1 MTDRVLDN
9 QYMALAL
16 RLAAKGRGHTSPNPM
31 VGAVVVARNR
41 IVGQGYHR
49 RAGAPHAEVLALQS
63 AGDRAKGATLY
74 VTLEPCCHRRKRT
87 SPCVPAIIASA
98 IRRVVV
104 AMRDPNP
111 QVCGRGLRQLRQAGV
126 TVTVDCL
133 REEAERLN
141 EIYCHWMRTGRPFV
155 VVKAAMT
162 LDGKIATASGESR
175 WITGDAARRHVHG
188 LRRRIDAV
196 IVGLGTVLRDDP
208 QLTVRLGSSRSRA
221 RPDRQPLRVILDS
234 TARIPATAKV
244 LSPAAGASDRSGGRS
259 STVVATTV
267 KAPQRRIERLRAQ
280 GVTVLVLPLQDGR
293 VSLRACLS
301 RLGQMGI
308 TSAMIEG
315 GSELNAAALR
325 GGLVN
330 RILFYI
336 APRLLGGQDAKGVMG
351 GPSPRRLAETLPIAD
366 IHVRRLG
373 SDLLLEGT
381 LRTRQP
387 ARRIKRA

>member
-1 MTDRVLDN
+1 
-9 QYMALAL
+9 MALAL
-16 RLAAKGRGHTSPNPM
+16 RLAAKGRGFTSPNPM

-41 IVGQGYHR
+41 IIGQGYHR
-49 RAGAPHAEVLALQS
+49 RAGSPHAEILALRS
-63 AGDRAKGATLY
+63 ASNRAKGATLY

-87 SPCVPAIIASA
+87 PPCIPSIIASG

-111 QVCGRGLRQLRQAGV
+111 LVCGRGLRRLRQAGV
-126 TVTVDCL
+126 KVTVGCL

-141 EIYCHWMRTGRPFV
+141 EMYCHWMRTGRPFV

-162 LDGKIATASGESR
+162 LDGKIATASGESQ
-175 WITGDAARRHVHG
+175 WITGEASWRHVHG
-188 LRRRIDAV
+188 LRSRMDAV
-196 IVGLGTVLRDDP
+196 IVGIGTVLRDDP
-208 QLTVRLGSSRSRA
+208 QLTVRLRSR
-221 RPDRQPLRVILDS
+221 RPGSHPDRQPLRVILDS
-234 TARIPATAKV
+234 AASIPPTAKV
-244 LSPAAGASDRSGGRS
+244 LSPAAGVSGGSGGRTN
-259 STVVATTV
+259 TVVATTV
-267 KAPQRRIERLRAQ
+267 KAPKHRIERLRAQ

-315 GSELNAAALR
+315 GSELYASAFRA
-325 GGLVN
+325 GLVN

-351 GPSPRRLAETLPIAD
+351 GPSPKRLAEALPITD
-366 IHVRRLG
+366 IHVRWLG

-381 LRTRQP
+381 IQTTQPTRRRT
-387 ARRIKRA
+387 

>member
-1 MTDRVLDN
+1 VTDKALDK

-16 RLAAKGRGHTSPNPM
+16 RLAAKGRGLTSPNPM

-41 IVGQGYHR
+41 LIGKGYHR
-49 RAGAPHAEVLALQS
+49 RAGGPHAEILALQS

-74 VTLEPCCHRRKRT
+74 VTLEPCCHRDKRT
-87 SPCVPAIIASA
+87 PPCVPAIIASG

-126 TVTVDCL
+126 TITVDCL

-141 EIYCHWMRTGRPFV
+141 EIYCHWTRTGRPFV

-175 WITGDAARRHVHG
+175 WITGEAARRHVHG
-188 LRRRIDAV
+188 LRRRMDAV
-196 IVGLGTVLRDDP
+196 IVGIGTVLRDDP
-208 QLTVRLGSSRSRA
+208 RLTVRLGSSRSGGHSN
-221 RPDRQPLRVILDS
+221 RQPLRVILDS
-234 TARIPATAKV
+234 RARIPPTAKV
-244 LSPAAGASDRSGGRS
+244 LSPAARASGGSGSRTN
-259 STVVATTV
+259 TVVATTV
-267 KAPQRRIERLRAQ
+267 KAPRHRIERLRAQ
-280 GVTVLVLPLQDGR
+280 GVTVLVLPFQDGR

-301 RLGQMGI
+301 SLGQMAI

-315 GSELNAAALR
+315 GSELNASAFR
-325 GGLVN
+325 EGLVN

-336 APRLLGGQDAKGVMG
+336 APRLLGGQGAKGVIG
-351 GPSPRRLAETLPIAD
+351 GPSPQRLAETLSITD
-366 IHVRRLG
+366 IYVRRLG

-381 LRTRQP
+381 LRTTGR
-387 ARRIKRA
+387 ARRMT

>member
-1 MTDRVLDN
+1 
-9 QYMALAL
+9 MALAL
-16 RLAAKGRGHTSPNPM
+16 RLAAKGRGLTSPNPM

-41 IVGQGYHR
+41 LVGQGYHR
-49 RAGAPHAEVLALQS
+49 RAGGPHAEVLALQS

-74 VTLEPCCHRRKRT
+74 VALEPCCHRHKRT
-87 SPCVPAIIASA
+87 PPCVPAIIASG

-175 WITGDAARRHVHG
+175 WITGEAARQHVHG
-188 LRRRIDAV
+188 LRRRMDAV
-196 IVGLGTVLRDDP
+196 IVGIGTVLRDDP
-208 QLTVRLGSSRSRA
+208 QLTVRLASSRSGSH
-221 RPDRQPLRVILDS
+221 PGRQPLRVILDS
-234 TARIPATAKV
+234 RARIPPSAKV
-244 LSPAAGASDRSGGRS
+244 LSPAVRGNGGSGSRTN
-259 STVVATTV
+259 TVVGTTV
-267 KAPQRRIERLRAQ
+267 KAPRHRIERLRAQ
-280 GVTVLVLPLQDGR
+280 GVTVLVLPSQDGR

-315 GSELNAAALR
+315 GSELNASAFRA
-325 GGLVN
+325 GLVN

-336 APRLLGGQDAKGVMG
+336 APRLLGGQSAKGVIG
-351 GPSPRRLAETLPIAD
+351 GPSPKRLAETLPITD
-366 IHVRRLG
+366 ISVRRLG
-373 SDLLLEGT
+373 SDLVLEGT
-381 LRTRQP
+381 LRTTQR
-387 ARRIKRA
+387 ARRMT